1 MISANKYFSKKIAKE
16 SNFDIRHDTHCFV
29 FINLSL
35 LLAKLAGAIAMP
47 QSYAYCLII
56 IGNCNHQTF
65 SASIIVP
72 YLFLKQIKSN
82 LSLYSLYYA
91 EVCTEFA
98 GPISASLRPGNS
110 APFVEMLQRW
120 RAVDKTVSDSI
131 GPRFEPQTSRFRD
144 KRVTSRPTGRYAI
157 KYFTILLN

>member
-1 MISANKYFSKKIAKE
+1 MQLICANKYFSKKIAKE

-35 LLAKLAGAIAMP
+35 LLAKLAGAIAIMP
-47 QSYAYCLII
+47 KSYAYCLII

-72 YLFLKQIKSN
+72 HLDLKQIKSK
-82 LSLYSLYYA
+82 LLLYSLYYA

-98 GPISASLRPGNS
+98 GPISASLRPGNT
-110 APFVEMLQRW
+110 APFVDA
-120 RAVDKTVSDSI
+120 AVA
-131 GPRFEPQTSRFRD
+131 SR
-144 KRVTSRPTGRYAI
+144 
-157 KYFTILLN
+157 